1 MDKAVLLNIENNIAW
16 ITLNRPKGMNCMSV
30 ELCEGLCEA
39 VNTCENDPEVRVV
52 VLTGSGRA
60 FCAGGDLKALLA
72 FSDAAAA
79 EAYVRDAG
87 VAAKNIFHSKKPY
100 IAMVNGAAAGAG
112 FNLALV
118 CDFVFAAD
126 NAKFTQAFSSVG
138 LVSDCGG
145 NYLLPYAVGPMKAK
159 ELMMLPATITAE
171 EAKEIGIVRTVCP
184 ADELKN
190 EVEAFAGRLVSR
202 PPLSVA
208 GTKELVNAYSR
219 LSFDDMM
226 AREERVQGVLAVGED
241 AKEGI
246 SAFFEKREANF
257 KGNS

>member
-1 MDKAVLLNIENNIAW
+1 
-16 ITLNRPKGMNCMSV
+16 
-30 ELCEGLCEA
+30 
-39 VNTCENDPEVRVV
+39 
-52 VLTGSGRA
+52 
-60 FCAGGDLKALLA
+60 
-72 FSDAAAA
+72 
-79 EAYVRDAG
+79 
-87 VAAKNIFHSKKPY
+87 
-100 IAMVNGAAAGAG
+100 
-112 FNLALV
+112 
-118 CDFVFAAD
+118 
-126 NAKFTQAFSSVG
+126 
-138 LVSDCGG
+138 
-145 NYLLPYAVGPMKAK
+145 
-159 ELMMLPATITAE
+159 MLPATITAE

-246 SAFFEKREANF
+246 TAFFEKREAKFN
-257 KGNS
+257 GNS